1 VFNTSGTNVMKVRE
15 KKGFGFILD
24 AIDLIPQTKP
34 NKWVRVLDAV
44 IAFLIVW
51 VYASFIYNVI
61 EWLRK

>member
-1 VFNTSGTNVMKVRE
+1 MFNTSGTNVMKVRE

-51 VYASFIYNVI
+51 VYALFIYNVI